1 MTLVSDF
8 QKQSPGSEL
17 VELFEI
23 EKADG
28 SFAYFT
34 RGEDSDGSSLQMYD
48 YSSPSTLRTYAPIPI
63 TMDGFDI
70 KATGAM
76 ARPVFNVAIIDN
88 TFSTAIGTTDYDTLL
103 GKKVIRRL
111 TLKRYLQGESS
122 DPGSGNTPIE
132 FTRQVWAVSKIN
144 CKRCFKSFL

>member
-103 GKKVIRRL
+103 GKKVIRRMTQEIL
-111 TLKRYLQGESS
+111 
-122 DPGSGNTPIE
+122 P
-132 FTRQVWAVSKIN
+132 
-144 CKRCFKSFL
+144 